1 MDSLRDIAV
10 DVLDT
15 INCPCYKWLEPWCRV
30 YSHDSLSIH
39 HQPDHRHFTNSY
51 YCLVFFLLMDRFT
64 FELGSN
70 LTLGPLQSQHPVSS
84 MGGQRMWSSICVQ
97 ADWVV
102 CWLSRSS
109 PWSSTKRTLLSMVSL
124 YDKHKSKMSSGLRE
138 KAPMPDR
145 IRSDGE
151 GVLGDAVH
159 TVSCKS
165 SYESKN
171 NHAS

>member
-1 MDSLRDIAV
+1 MSRQTGWCV
-10 DVLDT
+10 DCQD
-15 INCPCYKWLEPWCRV
+15 
-30 YSHDSLSIH
+30 
-39 HQPDHRHFTNSY
+39 
-51 YCLVFFLLMDRFT
+51 LL
-64 FELGSN
+64 
-70 LTLGPLQSQHPVSS
+70 LGPPPR
-84 MGGQRMWSSICVQ
+84 G
-97 ADWVV
+97 
-102 CWLSRSS
+102 
-109 PWSSTKRTLLSMVSL
+109 TLLSMVSL

-165 SYESKN
+165 SYESKY